1 MKGKYMRALSLAAT
15 ILVLVSCASA
25 AEAMT
30 GGGNLSPEESP
41 YAILEPQTLSP
52 AAMAP
57 EATEAPPAAPT
68 HHVAKHRLRL
78 GRRQKAR

>member
-1 MKGKYMRALSLAAT
+1 MRALSLAA
-15 ILVLVSCASA
+15 IVLLLVARANA
-25 AEAMT
+25 ANAMT
-30 GGGNLSPEESP
+30 GGGDLSPEESP

-68 HHVAKHRLRL
+68 HDVAKHRLRS